1 MKVKSAPPKKEVINR
16 SRRFKE
22 FNRENKT
29 ATKTLNK
36 FKIVPRIGTCDAG
49 VSSSKFRSSCLPFI
63 IKQTTLPV
71 FVAPLESN
79 YGWLEFFPWSHGIRD
94 NESQLYFTAG
104 CNQTSRLDKY
114 ILYNYGH
121 IIKLNKQHNKT
132 MIWSGAD
139 LTGADLNWGQFC
151 LGPIWPASHISQGFQ
166 YFSSE
171 PVLH

>member
-1 MKVKSAPPKKEVINR
+1 MQAWPGFLNKICVINLVHIRLSSQIGAKSNRPKNESQIGPPKKKEVVNR
-16 SRRFKE
+16 STRFKE

-49 VSSSKFRSSCLPFI
+49 VSFSKFRSSCLPFV

-79 YGWLEFFPWSHGIRD
+79 YGWLKFFPWPHGIRD

-132 MIWSGAD
+132 MIW
-139 LTGADLNWGQFC
+139 
-151 LGPIWPASHISQGFQ
+151 LGIK
-166 YFSSE
+166 
-171 PVLH
+171 